1 MAAPVSSPPSPIPEG
16 AGQIRFNLIKEL
28 VEGVDSY
35 KGTRPGSTITA
46 VSLTDKSVTVDTTEK
61 IGNIVNDHKFTAT
74 L

>member
-1 MAAPVSSPPSPIPEG
+1 MAAPASPSLSPQPDG

-28 VEGVDSY
+28 VEGVDMY
-35 KGTRPGSTITA
+35 KGTRPASTITA